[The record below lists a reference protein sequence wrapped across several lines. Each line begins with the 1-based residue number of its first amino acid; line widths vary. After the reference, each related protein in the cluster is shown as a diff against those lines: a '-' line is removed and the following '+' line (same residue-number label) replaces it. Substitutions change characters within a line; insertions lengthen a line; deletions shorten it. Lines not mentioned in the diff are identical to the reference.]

1 MKYPS
6 VIRLVENMM
15 SLDPQQRFQTPSQL
29 LEAVREIRRE
39 LQAADKPQGRAAMP
53 STIFIAEKDEHLQD
67 LFREKFKAKG
77 LRVLLASDPARAL
90 DRFRQQP
97 FDLLVVD
104 AGTTGESGL
113 FVFER
118 ILNDARSGN
127 LPCSGVLIL
136 AEDQVHWQEKISQR
150 HQPDHHGAAGQVQAT
165 LRQDPGT
172 AGRAGFAV
180 VVPSK
185 HLLLANGEHL
195 QAA

>member
-1 MKYPS
+1 MARERFSSLKPIQPDEVKYPS

-29 LEAVREIRRE
+29 LEAVQSVRRE
-39 LQAADKPQGRAAMP
+39 LSVGDKPRGQGTMP
-53 STIFIAEKDEHLQD
+53 STIFIAEKDERLQD

-118 ILNDARSGN
+118 ILNDARTGN

-150 HQPDHHGAAGQVQAT
+150 TNQIIMVQPVKFKQ
-165 LRQDPGT
+165 L
-172 AGRAGFAV
+172 FAKIQELLG
-180 VVPSK
+180 VPVS
-185 HLLLANGEHL
+185 
-195 QAA
+195 Q